1 MATIGFHASHEQIP
15 PEQLLRDV
23 EHAQRAGFGAAMC
36 SDHLEPWS
44 PHQGHSGFALSWL
57 GAALATTDLPFGF
70 VHAPG
75 RRYHPVVT
83 AQATATLARMFPG
96 RIWTAL
102 GSGQKL
108 NERAVTPDWPAK
120 EHRQRFLESSFD
132 AVRRL
137 HAGEEMSCREPF
149 HADRARVWDP
159 PEVLPA
165 LRVAALT
172 PATVRRF
179 APLADGFITV
189 QQPLEDLRRMLEAWR
204 EAGGTGRTALQ
215 VHLSWAPSPEQARAI
230 AFDQWRTNVFDPV
243 TMAELAS
250 PQDYLR
256 KAVQEDVGDEQ
267 IAGAV
272 NVSADLGRHAQW
284 LHEYAD
290 LGFDEI
296 YLHHV
301 GQEQGRFLDAF
312 GETVL
317 PQLAQA

>member
-15 PEQLLRDV
+15 PEQLLHDV
-23 EHAQRAGFGAAMC
+23 RHAEQVGFGAAMC

-57 GAALATTDLPFGF
+57 GAALAGTDLPFGF

-96 RIWTAL
+96 RLWAAL

-120 EHRQRFLESSFD
+120 EQRQRFLEGSFD
-132 AVRRL
+132 VVRRL
-137 HAGEEMSCREPF
+137 LAGEEVSCREPF

-159 PEVLPA
+159 PEVPPA
-165 LRVAALT
+165 LLVAALT
-172 PATVRRF
+172 PTTARRF
-179 APLADGFITV
+179 APVADGFITV
-189 QQPLEDLRRMLEAWR
+189 NQPLEDLRRMLDAWR
-204 EAGGTGRTALQ
+204 EAGGTGRAALQ
-215 VHLSWAPSPEQARAI
+215 VHLSWAPSSEQARAI
-230 AFDQWRTNVFDPV
+230 AFEQWRTNVFDPV

-256 KAVQEDVGDEQ
+256 KAVQEDVGDEEV
-267 IAGAV
+267 AGAV

-284 LHEYAD
+284 LHEYAE

-312 GETVL
+312 GDAVL
-317 PQLAQA
+317 PRLVQP

>member
-15 PEQLLRDV
+15 PEQLLLDV
-23 EHAQRAGFGAAMC
+23 GHAQQAGFGAAMC

-44 PHQGHSGFALSWL
+44 PRQGHSGFALSWL
-57 GAALATTDLPFGF
+57 GAALARTDLTFGF

-96 RIWTAL
+96 RVWTAL

-108 NERAVTPDWPAK
+108 NERAVAPDWPAK
-120 EHRQRFLESSFD
+120 EQRQRFLEGSFD
-132 AVRRL
+132 VVRRL
-137 HAGEEMSCREPF
+137 HAGEEVSCHEPF
-149 HADRARVWDP
+149 HADRARIWDP
-159 PEVLPA
+159 PEVPPA
-165 LRVAALT
+165 LLVAALT
-172 PATVRRF
+172 PTTVRRF
-179 APLADGFITV
+179 APVADGFITV
-189 QQPLEDLRRMLEAWR
+189 QQPLEDLRRMLDAWR
-204 EAGGTGRTALQ
+204 EAGGTGRAALQ
-215 VHLSWAPSPEQARAI
+215 VHLSWAATQEQARAI
-230 AFDQWRTNVFDPV
+230 ALDQWRTNVFDPV

-267 IAGAV
+267 VAGAV

-284 LHEYAD
+284 LHEYAE

-301 GQEQGRFLDAF
+301 GQEQARFLDAF
-312 GETVL
+312 GEAVL

>member
-1 MATIGFHASHEQIP
+1 
-15 PEQLLRDV
+15 
-23 EHAQRAGFGAAMC
+23 
-36 SDHLEPWS
+36 
-44 PHQGHSGFALSWL
+44 
-57 GAALATTDLPFGF
+57 
-70 VHAPG
+70 
-75 RRYHPVVT
+75 VVT

-120 EHRQRFLESSFD
+120 EHRQRFLEGSFD

-137 HAGEEMSCREPF
+137 HAGEEVSCREPF

-189 QQPLEDLRRMLEAWR
+189 QQPLEDLRRMLETWR

-230 AFDQWRTNVFDPV
+230 ALDQWRTNVFDPV

-284 LHEYAD
+284 LHEYAA

>member
-23 EHAQRAGFGAAMC
+23 RHAEQAGFGAAMC

-44 PHQGHSGFALSWL
+44 PRQGHSGFALSWL
-57 GAALATTDLPFGF
+57 GAALATTELPFGF

-96 RIWTAL
+96 RLWTAL

-108 NERAVTPDWPAK
+108 NERPVSPEWPDK
-120 EHRQRFLESSFD
+120 EQRQQFLEASFD
-132 AVRRL
+132 VVRRL
-137 HAGEEMSCREPF
+137 HAGEEVSCREPV

-159 PEVLPA
+159 PEVPPSL
-165 LRVAALT
+165 LVAALT

-179 APLADGFITV
+179 APVADGFVTV
-189 QQPLEDLRRMLEAWR
+189 NQPLEDLRRMLGAWR
-204 EAGGTGRTALQ
+204 EAGGTGRAALQ
-215 VHLSWAPSPEQARAI
+215 VHLSWATSPEQARAI
-230 AFDQWRTNVFDPV
+230 AFDQWCTNVFDPV
-243 TMAELAS
+243 TMAELSS

-256 KAVQEDVGDEQ
+256 KAVQQDVGDEQ

-284 LHEYAD
+284 LHEYAE

-296 YLHHV
+296 HLHHV
-301 GQEQGRFLDAF
+301 GQEQGAFLDAF
-312 GETVL
+312 GDAVL
-317 PQLAQA
+317 PQLDRD

>member
-23 EHAQRAGFGAAMC
+23 AHAQQAGFGAAMC

-57 GAALATTDLPFGF
+57 GAALATTDLTFGF

-96 RIWTAL
+96 RLWTAL

-108 NERAVTPDWPAK
+108 NERAVAPDWPAK
-120 EHRQRFLESSFD
+120 EQRQRFLEGSFD
-132 AVRRL
+132 VVRRL
-137 HAGEEMSCREPF
+137 HAGEEVSRREPF
-149 HADRARVWDP
+149 HADRARVWDA
-159 PEVLPA
+159 PEVPPDL
-165 LRVAALT
+165 LVAALT

-179 APLADGFITV
+179 APVADGFITV
-189 QQPLEDLRRMLEAWR
+189 QQPLEDLRRMLDAWR
-204 EAGGTGRTALQ
+204 EAGGTGRAALQ
-215 VHLSWAPSPEQARAI
+215 VHLSWATTPEQARAI
-230 AFDQWRTNVFDPV
+230 ALDQWRTNVFDPV

-256 KAVQEDVGDEQ
+256 KAVQEDIGDEQ
-267 IAGAV
+267 VAGAV
-272 NVSADLGRHAQW
+272 NVSADLGRHAEW
-284 LHEYAD
+284 LHEYAE

-312 GETVL
+312 GESVL
-317 PQLAQA
+317 PRFAQA